1 MNRNIIVYALITI
14 CWIIVSCFNQRQVSR
29 AVLKM
34 PGEIISSYPINQ
46 FWHLFNLFSLVSIW
60 VSRKCFYSLT
70 KEEDRNAKRANFQEV
85 AGEALTQ
92 WVSLDGD
99 SEGNAGCDKPEGE
112 EGTAGKTSVVTWE
125 KKKSGGA
132 VLSPRLSMSSGMRR
146 GRWNWIYMWLGTII
160 AGSSAAWIYYNGMK

>member
-1 MNRNIIVYALITI
+1 MNRNIFVYALITI

-29 AVLKM
+29 PVLKM

-46 FWHLFNLFSLVSIW
+46 LWHLFNLFSPVSIW

-70 KEEDRNAKRANFQEV
+70 KEEDQNAKWANFQEV
-85 AGEALTQ
+85 KATQ
-92 WVSLDGD
+92 AVINQK
-99 SEGNAGCDKPEGE
+99 ERREPPAKPQWWHG
-112 EGTAGKTSVVTWE
+112 